1 VSDPLSY
8 ASAPYQQTKPATV
21 GFLLGL
27 LGLGLILLGGC
38 FMIGIMIMQFA
49 DSSAGFGN
57 STQASYWTLGRM
69 AFLVM
74 LYLCAFGCFGGGA
87 VIIKRGVQKLMLA

>member
-1 VSDPLSY
+1 MSEPLPY

-27 LGLGLILLGGC
+27 LGLGLIFLGGC
-38 FMIGIMIMQFA
+38 FMIGIMVMQFA

-57 STQASYWTLGRM
+57 SAQPTYWTTARV
-69 AFLVM
+69 AFVIL
-74 LYLCAFGCFGGGA
+74 LYCCAFGCFGGGA